1 MFFFEIELIFQ
12 FGQSSVR
19 RGETSFILILQR
31 EVIGVLETIGNIKVI
46 KILFVYPVFF
56 FLFRNFRK
64 VRKTNYKIVGIE
76 CRNVVGGK
84 VDKFSLR
91 ENILDV
97 NPSRLLK
104 FIVFILYI

>member
-1 MFFFEIELIFQ
+1 ML
-12 FGQSSVR
+12 
-19 RGETSFILILQR
+19 L
-31 EVIGVLETIGNIKVI
+31 
-46 KILFVYPVFF
+46 VYPVFF

-104 FIVFILYI
+104 FIVFIIYIWYGIYFISRFSPGKLCWHILYAM

>member
-31 EVIGVLETIGNIKVI
+31 EVIGVLEVI
-46 KILFVYPVFF
+46 KMLLVYPVFF